1 MIKQYFI
8 ALLGI
13 ITISMQHV
21 RPSSEPYSPKRQAA
35 EESLAQNQKAKEL
48 LAFILIDAQP
58 CSRLEKNEIY
68 ATVWPQI
75 DSILGSWYHQ
85 ITTTKPDSLL
95 TQRNEQVM
103 FFIINALIL
112 HAHDTAEQATVM
124 GTAVDCNNIDIEYYR
139 ATINLFL
146 RVMYQTIMIKKRTR
160 HRRHYRVRAEAYKHH
175 ICRLEFIFCNMIDDL
190 CPSDDDTTETS
201 SESTDECGKIRPVSF
216 GFESQLQRL
225 IKNFPEY
232 DFRTILSKYYN
243 DGMDSEDPAL
253 TEIPAFCYGVPVT
266 IA

>member
-1 MIKQYFI
+1 MITKHII
-8 ALLGI
+8 ALMC
-13 ITISMQHV
+13 ITIIGIQYAQ
-21 RPSSEPYSPKRQAA
+21 PSSPPYSVEIRTE
-35 EESLAQNQKAKEL
+35 EESIAQNQKAKEL
-48 LAFILIDAQP
+48 LAFIFIDIDPAA
-58 CSRLEKNEIY
+58 RLTEPEIY
-68 ATVWPQI
+68 AAVWRHI
-75 DSILGSWYHQ
+75 DSILGTWYHQ
-85 ITTTKPDSLL
+85 ITKTKPDSTL

-112 HAHDTAEQATVM
+112 HAHDTVEQAM
-124 GTAVDCNNIDIEYYR
+124 ARGTDVDCNNIDIKYYK

-175 ICRLEFIFCNMIDDL
+175 ICRLEWILCNMIDDL
-190 CPSDDDTTETS
+190 RPSDYDTTETS

-243 DGMDSEDPAL
+243 DGMDSEDPVLKA
-253 TEIPAFCYGVPVT
+253 IPVFPDAVPFT
-266 IA
+266 MA

>member
-75 DSILGSWYHQ
+75 DSILGTWSHQ

-112 HAHDTAEQATVM
+112 HAHATAEQATVM
-124 GTAVDCNNIDIEYYR
+124 GKVVDCNNIDIEYYR

-146 RVMYQTIMIKKRTR
+146 RFMYQTILIKKSTR
-160 HRRHYRVRAEAYKHH
+160 HRRYYRASIEVYTHH
-175 ICRLEFIFCNMIDDL
+175 ICRLEFIFCNMIDSL
-190 CPSDDDTTETS
+190 CPPDDDTAKTS
-201 SESTDECGKIRPVSF
+201 SESTDECRKIRHASF
-216 GFESQLQRL
+216 GFESQSQRL
-225 IKNFPEY
+225 ARTFPEY
-232 DFRTILSKYYN
+232 DFRKILSQYYN
-243 DGMDSEDPAL
+243 DGIETEDSAL

-266 IA
+266 MA